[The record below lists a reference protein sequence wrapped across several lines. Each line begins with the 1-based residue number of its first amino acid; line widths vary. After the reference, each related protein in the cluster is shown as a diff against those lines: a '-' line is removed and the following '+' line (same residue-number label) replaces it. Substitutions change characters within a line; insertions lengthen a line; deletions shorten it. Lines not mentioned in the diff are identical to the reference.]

1 MSRVRIPS
9 HATAVAYVALFVA
22 LGGGVAWGA
31 ATIGSDDIRDDA
43 IRTRHIKAGEVHGDD
58 VANGSLTGADVMP
71 NGLTSFNVDYTTLY
85 NDNSLTGADINEST
99 LSKVPAAT
107 NATTALNAGLLGGR
121 AASGLVFN
129 RDGFRTVLRPTST
142 SLSPGGLPALFGL
155 GDLVLEVQCNAG
167 PDIEALVLTAAPGD
181 TMIRS
186 ATLPSGDDERYAED
200 DIFRNGEEFDLTPE
214 TGVEHDDNAQG
225 TFTYFDPAPGDR
237 HVVTGTFLSE
247 ETTSK
252 CIFSGTAAEASEG

>member
-1 MSRVRIPS
+1 M
-9 HATAVAYVALFVA
+9 A

-31 ATIGSDDIRDDA
+31 ATIGSGDIRDDA
-43 IRTRHIKAGEVHGDD
+43 IRTRHIKGGEVHGED
-58 VANGSLTGADVMP
+58 VADGSLTGADVMP

-99 LSKVPAAT
+99 LGKVPAAA
-107 NATTALNAGLLGGR
+107 NAATALNAGLLGGR
-121 AASGLVFN
+121 AASGLVSN
-129 RDGFRTVLRPTST
+129 RDGFRTVVRPTSA

-155 GDLVLEVQCNAG
+155 GDLVLEVKCNAG
-167 PDIEALVLTAAPGD
+167 PEIEALVLTAASGD

-214 TGVEHDDNAQG
+214 TGVEHDDNSQG
-225 TFTYFDPAPGDR
+225 TFTYFDPTPGDR
-237 HVVTGTFLSE
+237 HVVTGTFSSE
-247 ETTSK
+247 ETASK
-252 CIFSGTAAEASEG
+252 CIFNGTAAEASEG